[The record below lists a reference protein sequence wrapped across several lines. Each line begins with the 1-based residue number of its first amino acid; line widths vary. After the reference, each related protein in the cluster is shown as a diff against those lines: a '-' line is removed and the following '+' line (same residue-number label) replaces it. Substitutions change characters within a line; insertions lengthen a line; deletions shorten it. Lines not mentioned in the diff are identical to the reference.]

1 MHDPV
6 ILSTQPSAFSQ
17 YLAEVRDAAV
27 QTDRLR
33 FRTNLQRAGRALA
46 YEISRHL
53 RYESRSITTPL
64 GQTEQSV
71 LAEQPVLG
79 AILRAALPLH
89 QGFLDVFDRAD
100 NAFVSAY
107 RAHDTVNENAFVVKV
122 EYLSAPA
129 LTGRTL
135 VLIDPMIAT
144 GMSMVMSYEALRA
157 LGEPSQIFVAGLI
170 ASEQG
175 LSYVQ
180 RHLPQA
186 RIFVGAVDLELTAKA
201 YIVPGLG
208 DAGDL
213 AFGEKASTV

>member
-1 MHDPV
+1 MTEPV
-6 ILSTQPSAFSQ
+6 VLSSSPSIFCQ
-17 YLAEVRDAAV
+17 YLAEVRDAAI
-27 QTDRLR
+27 QADRLR
-33 FRTNLQRAGRALA
+33 FRANLQRAGHALA

-53 RYESRSITTPL
+53 SYTRRTVTTPL
-64 GQTEQSV
+64 GQIEQLV
-71 LAEQPVLG
+71 LAQPPVLG
-79 AILRAALPLH
+79 AILRAALPMH
-89 QGFLDVFDRAD
+89 QGFLEVFDAAD

-107 RAHDTVNENAFVVKV
+107 RAHESANENEFVVKV

-135 VLIDPMIAT
+135 LLIDPMIAT
-144 GMSMVMSYEALRA
+144 GMSMVMSYEALRS
-157 LGEPSQIFVAGLI
+157 LGEPAEVYVAGLI

-175 LSYVQ
+175 LRYVQ
-180 RHLPQA
+180 RHLPKA

-213 AFGEKASTV
+213 AYGAKASAV